1 MAEAGH
7 LVPEVAGT
15 LGSIS
20 DRRGWNDDFDR
31 AGAFIPVPTERLFVG
46 SEWKDEVARPL
57 TAVEHGH
64 RYDFDTENII
74 VEAYNVHGEHSTAMT
89 GNGNAEVAFPTETSR
104 CIDSQGAFATN
115 QGSTVVAEGRRVYP
129 LANRGREEGAQLE
142 LGPEDGPY
150 NALRAGDGGSSRQSL
165 ILVDEGCEDDEG
177 RPLTGHGA
185 MCIHSDALSRS
196 GDNVTPTPNNPGD
209 KPTLRDPGLG
219 VIWED
224 RSYALKTTSWPHAI
238 FDNGQG
244 DPNFSEG
251 DKAFAVN
258 TQPHQGIAYS
268 IYPESGQGSDL
279 RAVEVD
285 VAPALTATGIS
296 QVTDRGT
303 FIAEEH
309 DPLAIAENQRGELRT
324 SEVSLQLTTG
334 GGKAGQGYPAVWDTA
349 MSVRR
354 LTPTECE
361 RLQGFP
367 DGWTKRGV
375 FGVGLD
381 GEPVLKVIPDSSR
394 YRQLGNAV
402 AVPVAAWLARRLVA
416 VDERIH
422 GGDQ

>member
-15 LGSIS
+15 LGSLS
-20 DRRGWNDDFDR
+20 NRRGWNDDFDR

-74 VEAYNVHGEHSTAMT
+74 VE
-89 GNGNAEVAFPTETSR
+89 R
-104 CIDSQGAFATN
+104 
-115 QGSTVVAEGRRVYP
+115 RRVYP
-129 LANRGREEGAQLE
+129 LAVRGREDGAQIE
-142 LGPEDGPY
+142 MGPEDGPY

-165 ILVDEGCEDDEG
+165 ILEEEPVQ
-177 RPLTGHGA
+177 GHGA

-196 GDNVTPTPNNPGD
+196 GENVTATPNNPGD
-209 KPTLRDPGLG
+209 KPSIRDAGLG

-224 RSYALKTTSWPHAI
+224 KSYALKTTSWPHAVAP
-238 FDNGQG
+238 
-244 DPNFSEG
+244 DPETG
-251 DKAFAVN
+251 C
-258 TQPHQGIAYS
+258 YS
-268 IYPESGQGSDL
+268 IYPESGQGADL
-279 RAVEVD
+279 VATEVD
-285 VAPALTATGIS
+285 VAPALTATGIA

-303 FIAEEH
+303 FIAQ
-309 DPLAIAENQRGELRT
+309 AVAENQRGEVRT

-334 GGKAGQGYPAVWDTA
+334 GGKPGQGYPTVWDAA

-361 RLQGFP
+361 RLQGFA
-367 DGWTKRGV
+367 DDWTALGD
-375 FGVGLD
+375 FGTGLD
-381 GEPVLKVIPDSSR
+381 GEPVLKPIPDSSR

-402 AVPVAAWLARRLVA
+402 AVPVAAWIARRLVA
-416 VDERIH
+416 VHDQLH
-422 GGDQ
+422 GDQT